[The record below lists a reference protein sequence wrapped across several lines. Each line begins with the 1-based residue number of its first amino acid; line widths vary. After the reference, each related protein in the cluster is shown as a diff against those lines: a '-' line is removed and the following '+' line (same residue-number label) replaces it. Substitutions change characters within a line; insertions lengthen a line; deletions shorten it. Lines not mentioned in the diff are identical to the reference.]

1 MYNLTAEQAMNFWNY
16 CTVSYPC
23 EMHFYLSMPK
33 IFEGVTD
40 LYDDNKV
47 KRYAEFLGDIINDIN
62 PPEDGQHNKAV
73 YIMSLARAYVKYLDS
88 SHHNNRFLNPG
99 SFALIC
105 RLIAKNV
112 I

>member
-1 MYNLTAEQAMNFWNY
+1 MKSGYIYFWSRFLKH
-16 CTVSYPC
+16 CTQNESIFRDLAV
-23 EMHFYLSMPK
+23 PK
-33 IFEGVTD
+33 GAFMSKTS
-40 LYDDNKV
+40 NKV

-62 PPEDGQHNKAV
+62 PPEDGEYNKAV
-73 YIMSLARAYVKYLDS
+73 YIMSLARAYVNYLDD

-105 RLIAKNV
+105 QLIARNV